1 MYIDA
6 QTIITAAAV
15 LGAGSALLGA
25 LFAAYRWYQRQN
37 KQDEDIKAMKE
48 EMCLLTY
55 GVLACLKGLK
65 EQGCNGPVSFLALMA
80 WQKQPIT
87 WYMMFVCMI
96 AAFIVALVAMDGWER
111 IKEIWERTGYK
122 DKK

>member
-15 LGAGSALLGA
+15 LGAGTALLGA

-37 KQDEDIKAMKE
+37 KQDDDIKAMKE

-55 GVLACLKGLK
+55 GVWLASRGLK
-65 EQGCNGPVSFLALMA
+65 SR
-80 WQKQPIT
+80 
-87 WYMMFVCMI
+87 
-96 AAFIVALVAMDGWER
+96 AATDP
-111 IKEIWERTGYK
+111 
-122 DKK
+122 

>member
-55 GVLACLKGLK
+55 GVLACLQGLK
-65 EQGCNGPVSFLALMA
+65 EQGCNGPVTAAIDKIEKLMNQEA
-80 WQKQPIT
+80 HK
-87 WYMMFVCMI
+87 
-96 AAFIVALVAMDGWER
+96 
-111 IKEIWERTGYK
+111 
-122 DKK
+122 

>member
-37 KQDEDIKAMKE
+37 KQDEDIKAMKK
-48 EMCLLTY
+48 CAFYPTAFW
-55 GVLACLKGLK
+55 LASG
-65 EQGCNGPVSFLALMA
+65 
-80 WQKQPIT
+80 T
-87 WYMMFVCMI
+87 
-96 AAFIVALVAMDGWER
+96 
-111 IKEIWERTGYK
+111 
-122 DKK
+122 